1 MLLRRFTP
9 KLHTMRSVIILLC
22 FCITTTF
29 TLAQGVQKS
38 KKVPRPPSNT
48 PNIHHIG
55 VYAGYNSNSID
66 NGALN
71 RLTQLQN
78 GLHAAKD
85 YNIGYKDFLRM
96 RGWSAGFMAWQ
107 GKVFADVGFD
117 IRQSSLTARFRDIPN
132 EFQTQTLS
140 MNSFHLGLGMNTSD
154 GSEKVCISP
163 GLSFGMGKLIIKEI
177 NYRTELN
184 NTIPAN
190 QTKPIG
196 VKDDSKNM
204 ASLNMYGTAFVN
216 FMIGN
221 PKKGPKF
228 IIQPYLTLPFVKND
242 LTRAFY
248 PSDFKGSDPNLKSR
262 IVFWGM
268 KVAVSL

>member
-1 MLLRRFTP
+1 
-9 KLHTMRSVIILLC
+9 MRSVIILLC

-29 TLAQGVQKS
+29 ALAQGVQKS
-38 KKVPRPPSNT
+38 KKVPLPNNT

-55 VYAGYNSNSID
+55 VYVGYNSNSID

-190 QTKPIG
+190 QTKPVG

-204 ASLNMYGTAFVN
+204 SSLNMYGTAFVN

-242 LTRAFY
+242 LTHAFY